1 MTTTNLGWQLFTLF
15 QKSQCVKLLFFWL
28 MGLALLNQNLQP
40 LKAEEINLV
49 KFPKQLQKQSNL
61 LENTE
66 SLLTVFPTP
75 SLQSTPQ
82 NIPQSIIVNQFE
94 VTGSTVFSQPELA
107 AATASYQ
114 NRPLTL
120 SELFQARSA
129 ITKLYSDRGY
139 LNSGAYI
146 PPQEL
151 KNGVVTIAIK
161 EGELEGIKVTGTK
174 RLNPNYIISRLQRAG
189 QTPVKVESLLEA
201 LQMLRLDPLIKN
213 ISAELSAGIRP
224 GTSLLEVQIEE
235 ADAFSV
241 ETTFDNAR
249 SPSIGTNRRQIGLT
263 HANLLGFGDR
273 FNFSYTNTDGSDGID
288 LAYVLT
294 LNPKN
299 GTLKFAYGNNSND
312 VIEEPFN
319 PLDIESKSRYYELSF
334 RQPLINK
341 PNQELAL
348 GLSFSRQESET
359 SLLDIPFALSRG
371 ADEEGKTKISALR
384 LFQELVN
391 RNEQQVFA
399 LRSQFSIGLDWFN
412 ATSSEEIQT
421 FSTLDSNFGDVSSPD
436 STFFAWRGQSQWV
449 RRLDEDFLLLLRGD
463 LQLATTAL
471 VPLEQFRLGG
481 VDSVRGYRQDL
492 LLGDNGWFASAELR
506 IPIFRVQKLDGV
518 MQLTPFVD
526 LGTVWNT
533 DDVKI
538 EHDFLSAVGIGLNF
552 SAGNRFNARLD
563 WGIPL
568 VDVDNLSNSLQ
579 ESGVYFSINY
589 NFF

>member
-1 MTTTNLGWQLFTLF
+1 MTN
-15 QKSQCVKLLFFWL
+15 KEFFWQ
-28 MGLALLNQNLQP
+28 MSTLLSTSQSAIILSSWLLGIAIFTQP
-40 LKAEEINLV
+40 LKAEEINLIKV
-49 KFPKQLQKQSNL
+49 PKQLQQQ
-61 LENTE
+61 LELANE
-66 SLLTVFPTP
+66 PDSLLTVSPTP
-75 SLQSTPQ
+75 SLQSTPK
-82 NIPQSIIVNQFE
+82 NTPQSITVKQFQ
-94 VTGSTVFSQPELA
+94 VTGSTVFSQQELA
-107 AATASYQ
+107 KATVSYQ

-151 KNGVVTIAIK
+151 QNGVVTIAVK
-161 EGELEGIKVTGTK
+161 EGELEGINVTGTK
-174 RLNPNYIISRLQRAG
+174 HLNPNYIISRLQKAG
-189 QTPVKVESLLEA
+189 KKPVKINSLLEA
-201 LQMLRLDPLIKN
+201 LQMLRLDPLIEN
-213 ISAELSAGIRP
+213 VSAELSAGVRP
-224 GTSLLEVQIEE
+224 GTSLLEVKIEE
-235 ADAFSV
+235 ADPFSIQ
-241 ETTFDNAR
+241 TTFDNSR
-249 SPSIGTNRRQIGLT
+249 SPSVGSNRRQVGLT

-288 LAYVLT
+288 LSYALP

-299 GTLKFAYGNNSND
+299 GTLKFAYGNNSNN
-312 VIEEPFN
+312 VIEKPFN

-359 SLLDIPFALSRG
+359 SLLNIPFALSRG
-371 ADEEGKTKISALR
+371 ADEDGKTKISALR

-391 RNEQQVFA
+391 RDQNQVFA

-412 ATSSEEIQT
+412 ATSSQDIQT
-421 FSTLDSNFGDVSSPD
+421 SQPLNSNSGDVSSPD

-449 RRLDEDFLLLLRGD
+449 RRLDEDFLFLLRGD
-463 LQLATTAL
+463 LQLATSAL

-492 LLGDNGWFASAELR
+492 LLGDNGLFASAELR
-506 IPIFRVQKLDGV
+506 VPIFRVQKFDGV
-518 MQLTPFVD
+518 MQLTPFFD
-526 LGTVWNT
+526 LGTVWNN
-533 DDVKI
+533 DDVQI
-538 EHDFLSAVGIGLNF
+538 ERDFLSAIGIGLNF

-568 VDVDNLSNSLQ
+568 INLDKSGNSLQ
-579 ESGVYFSINY
+579 ENGVYFSINY
-589 NFF
+589 DFF